1 MSLSVSKLSVIYRTE
16 HALIH
21 ALDEVDLELA
31 PGTSTALI
39 GESGSGKS
47 TLALACL
54 GLLPEG
60 AITGGEIRL
69 NGEAVD
75 YADPAEVSRLRWF
88 RVAMAFQN
96 GTANLNPV
104 HPVIEQV
111 AEPLLCRTATK
122 RSAALAVAAQA
133 LSRLGLSEQE
143 QQRYPHQLSGG
154 QVQRVMLAMALVL
167 DPDVLMLDE
176 PTSNLDAA
184 TKLVVAEVIREAK
197 ARGKAVLLITHDL
210 EFAVQAAD
218 RAAVL
223 YSGQLMEQL
232 PAAKLLTLPHHPYT
246 MALGRACPDMER
258 ARDLGGIR
266 GESLRRSADLAALP
280 AVLAQ
285 RNGASLRP
293 PGCLFADRCT
303 QAVAECSSSQPQ
315 LEAVEEHKVRCLRRG
330 IVKLLELRGVS
341 KSYKEMQALRPVD
354 LTVRAGEVFAL
365 IGETGSGKSTLSMI
379 ASGSLKPDSGSRLFD
394 GRDMDEWLR
403 SDYKSLARR
412 IGVVYQNPAE
422 SFSHRFTVFE
432 ILTEPLKIHG
442 ITNKVL
448 HIERAHEVLTQA
460 HLPEDDAF
468 LRQYPHQL
476 NMGALQR
483 LSIARAL
490 ILRPS
495 LLIADEPT
503 SALDPSVQ
511 AKVLKL
517 LLHLQTELGLS
528 LLFVTHD
535 LALARKVSDRVG
547 VLLKGELV
555 ECGPASAVL
564 ERPAHPYTKFLIGSA
579 RGVERSEFSTVLA
592 A

>member
-1 MSLSVSKLSVIYRTE
+1 MSLSISKLSVIYRTE
-16 HALIH
+16 HTLIH
-21 ALDEVDLELA
+21 ALDEVDLEFA

-54 GLLPEG
+54 GLLPDA
-60 AITGGEIRL
+60 AIIGGEIRL
-69 NGEAVD
+69 DGELVD
-75 YADPAEVSRLRWF
+75 YADPAAVNRLRWF

-96 GTANLNPV
+96 GSSALNPV

-111 AEPLLCRTATK
+111 AEPLLCRTATE
-122 RSAALAVAAQA
+122 RAEALSIAAQA
-133 LSRLGLSEQE
+133 LSRLGLSEKE
-143 QQRYPHQLSGG
+143 QWRYPHQLSGG
-154 QVQRVMLAMALVL
+154 QVQRALLAMALVL

-184 TKLVVAEVIREAK
+184 TKLVVAEAIRETK

-210 EFAVQAAD
+210 DFAAQHSD

-223 YSGQLMEQL
+223 YSGQLMELL
-232 PAAKLLTLPHHPYT
+232 PAAKLLTQPYHPYT
-246 MALGRACPDMER
+246 MALSRACPDMER
-258 ARDLGGIR
+258 TRDLGGIR

-280 AVLAQ
+280 AVLSE
-285 RNGASLRP
+285 RNGAALRP
-293 PGCLFADRCT
+293 LGCLFAGRCT
-303 QAVAECSSSQPQ
+303 QAVERCSSRQPQ
-315 LEAVEEHKVRCLRRG
+315 LETLEEHNVRCLRRG
-330 IVKLLELRGVS
+330 IVNLLELRGVS
-341 KSYKEMQALRPVD
+341 KSYKDVQALRPVD
-354 LTVRAGEVFAL
+354 LTIRAGEVFAL

-394 GRDMDEWLR
+394 GRDMDEWSR
-403 SDYKSLARR
+403 SDRKSLVRR
-412 IGVVYQNPAE
+412 IGLVYQNPAE
-422 SFSHRFTVFE
+422 SFSHRFTVFD
-432 ILTEPLKIHG
+432 ILTEPLRIHG
-442 ITNKVL
+442 IVNKVI
-448 HIERAHEVLTQA
+448 HIERAHEVLTQV
-460 HLPEDDAF
+460 HLPEDEAF

-547 VLLKGELV
+547 VLFKGELV

-564 ERPAHPYTKFLIGSA
+564 KRPAHPYTKFLVSSA
-579 RGVERSEFSTVLA
+579 RGT
-592 A
+592 